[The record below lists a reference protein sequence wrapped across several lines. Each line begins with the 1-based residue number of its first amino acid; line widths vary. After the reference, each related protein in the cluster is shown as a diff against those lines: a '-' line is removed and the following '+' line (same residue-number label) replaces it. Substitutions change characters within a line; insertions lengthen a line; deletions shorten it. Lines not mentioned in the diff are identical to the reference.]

1 GIVSVTGLVGITA
14 ILSPPNT
21 PDALNYH
28 MPRVAH
34 WIQNRSLDFYP
45 TTVPW
50 QLSHAPGAEFAI
62 LHLQLLSDGDRWA
75 NLVQWFAMA
84 GSITGVSLLARDLGA
99 DRRTQV
105 IAAAVAATIP
115 MGILQ
120 GATAQND
127 YVATFWLVACVHFLL
142 RLRADRD
149 WQFGLVAG
157 AALGLALLTK
167 STAYLFALPF
177 LVWYGLSAL
186 RSLRLSGWKPVLAIS
201 LVALALNA
209 GHYARNYDLY
219 GSPVGPGQ
227 EGPPGTT
234 YGKYTN
240 DVFTVTTLASNV
252 VRNLA
257 LHTALPGST
266 VPMVYA
272 IGDLHRQFGADP
284 HDIRTTWT
292 YQLFDVSPTRTDED
306 IAGNPLH
313 LALALVA
320 AVLVL
325 SAGSLRRRSGLLP
338 YAAAIIAGALLFAL
352 VLKWTPWVTRL
363 HLTLF
368 VLAAPVIAIA
378 LGRIRWRPV
387 PAVLLVV
394 LFAGAIPYLLYAER
408 RPLVGDDF
416 RRPLE
421 TAGSLFTTDRQERYV
436 AAELGATDPYAG
448 AAAAIQATGCDD
460 VGLYWFG
467 HDEYPL
473 WVALGKAV
481 GGPRR
486 LQAVAPENAT
496 APLAWEPPFDDF
508 TPCAIV
514 SLYQYAGESDRLLM
528 AGTSYRRVWTS
539 PDVGVYLLGTTTTAE
554 VSLPAPPSASAMPV
568 PPGQ

>member
-1 GIVSVTGLVGITA
+1 MLAFLPVVCFLLAAHLIHRSRLLRYPDGWTDWRESALAAAVVWGVALVAITEALSLVTLLTREWVIGAWAVFAVGLVALTFTTGIFRSPPKRPTGTEPGPVRTRMDRSSAFLLGGIVSVAGLVGITA
-14 ILSPPNT
+14 ILSAPNT

-240 DVFTVTTLASNV
+240 DVFTPTTLASNV

-306 IAGNPLH
+306 IAG
-313 LALALVA
+313 
-320 AVLVL
+320 
-325 SAGSLRRRSGLLP
+325 
-338 YAAAIIAGALLFAL
+338 
-352 VLKWTPWVTRL
+352 
-363 HLTLF
+363 
-368 VLAAPVIAIA
+368 
-378 LGRIRWRPV
+378 
-387 PAVLLVV
+387 
-394 LFAGAIPYLLYAER
+394 
-408 RPLVGDDF
+408 
-416 RRPLE
+416 
-421 TAGSLFTTDRQERYV
+421 
-436 AAELGATDPYAG
+436 
-448 AAAAIQATGCDD
+448 
-460 VGLYWFG
+460 
-467 HDEYPL
+467 
-473 WVALGKAV
+473 
-481 GGPRR
+481 
-486 LQAVAPENAT
+486 
-496 APLAWEPPFDDF
+496 
-508 TPCAIV
+508 
-514 SLYQYAGESDRLLM
+514 
-528 AGTSYRRVWTS
+528 
-539 PDVGVYLLGTTTTAE
+539 
-554 VSLPAPPSASAMPV
+554 
-568 PPGQ
+568 